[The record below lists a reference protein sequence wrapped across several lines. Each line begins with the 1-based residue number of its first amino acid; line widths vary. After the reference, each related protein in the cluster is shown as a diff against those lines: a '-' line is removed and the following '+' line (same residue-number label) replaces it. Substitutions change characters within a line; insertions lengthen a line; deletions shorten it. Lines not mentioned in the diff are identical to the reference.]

1 MEYGQLPRPSL
12 TDFERVTNREFSG
25 NNRFKLG
32 LFSFNRDGGLTNTLA
47 PERWDARWENQVA
60 LAQAGEEAG
69 IEFLLPLAGWR
80 GINGK
85 AEGDG
90 DFYESLTWAAGLLA
104 KTQKIHVFSTIH
116 VHFLNPIFAAK
127 QAVTC
132 DHIGSGRLGLNLVAG
147 YNKDEFSM
155 FGVNYQGHE
164 DRYAY
169 LKEWLTI
176 VRQIWTNGG
185 PFNFNGSHFNLSNVW
200 GGPKPLGSDRPILVS
215 AGSSETGRN
224 FALTYSDA
232 LFMFIADIDTL
243 EEEVRSIRKS
253 MGNRKIKIYASGHVF
268 CKKTASE
275 TKDYYHYLI
284 HEKGDWDAGHYL
296 LKAYEEIKS
305 APTEVLHAPEFIER
319 LMSGHGTFPIIGD
332 PDEVVTVWKRIS
344 DAGIDGMA
352 FALPNYLEDFKIIQE
367 DVLPRLENLG
377 LREKYF
383 S

>member
-1 MEYGQLPRPSL
+1 M
-12 TDFERVTNREFSG
+12 TAFDRVTNREFPG

-47 PERWDARWENQVA
+47 PERWDSRWENQVA
-60 LAQAGEEAG
+60 LTQTAEKAG
-69 IEFLLPLAGWR
+69 IEFVLPLAGWR
-80 GINGK
+80 GIQGK
-85 AEGDG
+85 ADGDG

-155 FGVNYQGHE
+155 FGIDYQEHE
-164 DRYAY
+164 DRYTY
-169 LKEWLTI
+169 LEEWITI
-176 VRQIWTNGG
+176 VRKIWTDSDA
-185 PFNFNGSHFNLSNVW
+185 FDFDGSYLKLKSVW
-200 GGPKPLGSDRPILVS
+200 GGPKPWGSDRPILVS
-215 AGSSETGRN
+215 AGSSVTGRR
-224 FALTYSDA
+224 FALRYSDA
-232 LFMFIADIDTL
+232 LFMFISDIDTIA
-243 EEEVRSIRKS
+243 EEVRLIRAA

-268 CKKTASE
+268 CKGTTAE
-275 TKDYYHYLI
+275 TKDYYQYLI
-284 HEKGDWDAGHYL
+284 REKGDWDAGRYL

-305 APTEVLHAPEFIER
+305 APPEVLHAPAFLER
-319 LMSGHGTFPIIGD
+319 LMSGHGTFPIIGN
-332 PDEVVTVWKRIS
+332 PDEVVATWKRIS

-352 FALPNYLEDFKIIQE
+352 FALPDYINDFKIIQE
-367 DVLPRLENLG
+367 EVIPRLESIG
-377 LREKYF
+377 LRERTL